1 MHGEVRCKARI
12 ILILALA
19 KWQVSGGDVFVM
31 TWVIG
36 GLYAKY
42 PSLTLRSEGRV
53 SLLSVKIKP
62 SLPTETLDPHS
73 SLSTHTTLSLSPS
86 CTPQPKPGG
95 GSSRAPPQPRAARAG
110 AAHSRAGAAHG
121 RARAAPRPRVAWL
134 GGEDLIG
141 RRRGGIQ
148 IWG

>member
-95 GSSRAPPQPRAARAG
+95 GSSRAPPQPRTARAG
-110 AAHSRAGAAHG
+110 A
-121 RARAAPRPRVAWL
+121 PKN
-134 GGEDLIG
+134 
-141 RRRGGIQ
+141 
-148 IWG
+148 